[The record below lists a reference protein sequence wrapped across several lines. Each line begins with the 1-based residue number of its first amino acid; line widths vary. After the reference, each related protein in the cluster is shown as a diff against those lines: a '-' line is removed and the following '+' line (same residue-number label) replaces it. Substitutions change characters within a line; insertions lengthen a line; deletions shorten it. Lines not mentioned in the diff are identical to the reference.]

1 MASNNL
7 LLLDLQRVLI
17 SFTTTQSPILFY
29 FTFSNTT
36 LFFSGR
42 KEKESEAKF
51 RQCIIL
57 TYLFLVSG
65 VQCAIS
71 DIINIFGHASLMNA
85 LGPGTSLCISL
96 AYFLV
101 KEMVLSV

>member
-1 MASNNL
+1 MT
-7 LLLDLQRVLI
+7 V
-17 SFTTTQSPILFY
+17 Y
-29 FTFSNTT
+29 
-36 LFFSGR
+36 
-42 KEKESEAKF
+42 KEESEAKF

-57 TYLFLVSG
+57 THLFLVSG

-71 DIINIFGHASLMNA
+71 DIINVYSASGLMNA

-96 AYFLV
+96 AYFLSE

>member
-1 MASNNL
+1 M
-7 LLLDLQRVLI
+7 
-17 SFTTTQSPILFY
+17 
-29 FTFSNTT
+29 
-36 LFFSGR
+36 
-42 KEKESEAKF
+42 
-51 RQCIIL
+51 

-71 DIINIFGHASLMNA
+71 DIINVYSASGLMDA

-96 AYFLV
+96 AYFLSE